1 MKYSNYFVISL
12 FCILGI
18 CSFCYLVKIYHYSNP
33 VCSQNI
39 SYASEVPE
47 HPFFSIVMTT
57 YNREE
62 YLKHSICSA
71 LAQTYDNFELVIID
85 DGSKDMSARLIKAFQ
100 KKDKRIVF
108 IQNNKNRGIS
118 FNRNRL
124 IDIAKGEYIT
134 TLDSDDSF
142 LPELLAETK
151 SYIDKNPQTDLVHG
165 YIVSMEK
172 DGFFNI
178 ENIWGSAWLESI
190 FIFNAIQ
197 NTGTS
202 YRRQF
207 VLDHKMR
214 YDEKYMN
221 AEDYLFWAQ
230 MLINGAKVGM
240 IKKVL
245 AAFRLHH
252 TNSKEYY
259 SKMKQNANK
268 VKKILREHFSTS
280 SSLNY
285 CLLYRNLTEE
295 AKQYFSK
302 EHLETIRNTYCFE

>member
-1 MKYSNYFVISL
+1 MCV
-12 FCILGI
+12 LGI
-18 CSFCYLVKIYHYSNP
+18 YGGYYLFKIYQYSNP

-39 SYASEVPE
+39 SYASEAPE

-62 YLKHSICSA
+62 YLKRSICSA

-108 IQNNKNRGIS
+108 IQNDKNRGIS

-124 IDIAKGEYIT
+124 IDIAKGNYIT
-134 TLDSDDSF
+134 TLDSDDFF

-165 YIVSMEK
+165 YIMSME
-172 DGFFNI
+172 DNGFFNI
-178 ENIWGSAWLESI
+178 RNIWGSAWLEII
-190 FIFNAIQ
+190 FIYNDIP

-202 YRRQF
+202 YRRKF
-207 VLDHKMR
+207 VLDHNIH
-214 YDEKYMN
+214 YDEEYIS
-221 AEDYLFWAQ
+221 AEDYNFFVQ
-230 MLINGAKVGM
+230 MIVNDAKIGV

-245 AAFRLHH
+245 SGFRFHH
-252 TNSKEYY
+252 TNSKKYY
-259 SKMKQNANK
+259 RQMKRNDWK
-268 VKKILREHFSTS
+268 IIKILREHFSTTT
-280 SSLNY
+280 LIGP
-285 CLLYRNLTEE
+285 CLLFKNLNER
-295 AKQYFSK
+295 AKQYFSE
-302 EHLETIRNTYCFE
+302 EHLETMKKVYCEKTE